1 MKIKQCNRNP
11 YFMADLAYDGEFSD
25 GGHFEL
31 RIPEKDVEEFATKL
45 LQAYKDD
52 KDRKVKVIPPH
63 VHILKKVIFFTMG
76 VLLKTNNM
84 KISQVIKKL
93 QEIQKEKGD
102 VEVLAVFDTYGEGE
116 WVSLEED
123 GISFDRFN
131 EGKNIVYIGW

>member
-1 MKIKQCNRNP
+1 MK
-11 YFMADLAYDGEFSD
+11 
-25 GGHFEL
+25 
-31 RIPEKDVEEFATKL
+31 
-45 LQAYKDD
+45 
-52 KDRKVKVIPPH
+52 
-63 VHILKKVIFFTMG
+63 
-76 VLLKTNNM
+76 M

-102 VEVLAVFDTYGEGE
+102 VEVLAISDTYGEGE

>member
-1 MKIKQCNRNP
+1 
-11 YFMADLAYDGEFSD
+11 
-25 GGHFEL
+25 
-31 RIPEKDVEEFATKL
+31 
-45 LQAYKDD
+45 
-52 KDRKVKVIPPH
+52 
-63 VHILKKVIFFTMG
+63 
-76 VLLKTNNM
+76 M
-84 KISQVIKKL
+84 KISKVIERL